1 MGCLIVRE
9 VSPIR
14 IVLNH
19 DTGYLRSAE
28 NSPQNLQQLSN
39 QTEKTS
45 PVHNPLSDISN
56 FVKYKRNGYKCY
68 FCLSNEGLL
77 IKPFTC
83 NCDNFFGHYDCF
95 KEWINNN
102 RFKCNICN
110 NKYYYQENEKTRYD
124 YGLRRVLCISS
135 LNKSLEFALQRWQC
149 MFEINSRCS
158 NSFQEENV
166 VLENKKKEKKD
177 IAWE

>member
-1 MGCLIVRE
+1 MGCLITRE
-9 VSPIR
+9 VSPLR
-14 IVLNH
+14 IILNH
-19 DTGYLRSAE
+19 DTGHLRSAE
-28 NSPQNLQQLSN
+28 NSPQNLQHSSN

-45 PVHNPLSDISN
+45 PVHNPLSEISN
-56 FVKYKRNGYKCY
+56 FVQYKRNGYKCY

-95 KEWINNN
+95 KEWISNN

-110 NKYYYQENEKTRYD
+110 NKYYYHNEKNKYD
-124 YGLRRVLCISS
+124 YALRRVLCMSS
-135 LNKSLEFALQRWQC
+135 LNTSMDFALHRWRC
-149 MFEINSRCS
+149 MFEINNTSI
-158 NSFQEENV
+158 NS
-166 VLENKKKEKKD
+166 LKKEIVLDDKKIEKKE